1 MISKLLNRNPTWHG
15 LIDGEMPPYP
25 TATVRDVL
33 NRFEIENP
41 ARLKAWPFGPFDIIA
56 AFEYRNIPYL
66 LKGRHVEQRGVK
78 SLFQTQDIQKQLLQ
92 LGFPVSDFLANSSGE
107 TLVEGPDWQDEGNIF
122 YEIQPIL
129 PGVPFSP
136 DTHTAFSAGK
146 LLGQLHLLGQEIH
159 SDLLS
164 KFYYIDTFA
173 DRFPNQLQ
181 AYLQN
186 DRDLQPGE
194 SQEIKDSISRLSDT
208 STRSSLT
215 HRLTHGDF
223 TPDNLLMNQDELFLI
238 DNDELG
244 FGVAAVDVAWG
255 LTYLFGL
262 NIGLGQIFL
271 SEYRKHAPE
280 FAENDLLAVKDYLLA
295 LNIQAYNVSELFDIL
310 HTFFRDQQ

>member
-1 MISKLLNRNPTWHG
+1 
-15 LIDGEMPPYP
+15 MPPFP
-25 TATVRDVL
+25 AAIVQNVL
-33 NRFEIENP
+33 ARFEIENP

-56 AFEYRNIPYL
+56 AFEYRNTPYL
-66 LKGRHVEQRGVK
+66 LKGRHIEQRGVK
-78 SLFQTQDIQKQLLQ
+78 SLFQTQDIQKQLLR
-92 LGFPVSDFLANSSGE
+92 LGFPVSDFIANSSGE
-107 TLVEGPDWQDEGNIF
+107 TLAQGPDWQNEENIF
-122 YEIQPIL
+122 YEIQTIL

-136 DTHTAFSAGK
+136 DTHTALLAGK
-146 LLGQLHLLGQEIH
+146 LLGQLHLIGQEIH

-164 KFYYIDTFA
+164 KFYYIDTFV

-181 AYLQN
+181 ISLQD
-186 DRDLQPGE
+186 DRDLQRGE
-194 SQEIKDSISRLSDT
+194 SQEIKDSISRLSDA

-223 TPDNLLMNQDELFLI
+223 TPDNLLMNQNQLFLI

-244 FGVAAVDVAWG
+244 FGVAAVDIAWG

-271 SEYRKHAPE
+271 NEYIKQVPE

-295 LNIQAYNVSELFDIL
+295 LNIQAYNVSELLDIL
-310 HTFFRDQQ
+310 HTLLSI

>member
-1 MISKLLNRNPTWHG
+1 
-15 LIDGEMPPYP
+15 MPPFP
-25 TATVRDVL
+25 AAIVQHVL
-33 NRFEIENP
+33 ARFEIENP

-56 AFEYRNIPYL
+56 AFEYRNTPYL
-66 LKGRHVEQRGVK
+66 LKGRHIEQRGVK
-78 SLFQTQDIQKQLLQ
+78 SLFQTQDIQKQLLR
-92 LGFPVSDFLANSSGE
+92 LGFPVSDFIANSSGE
-107 TLVEGPDWQDEGNIF
+107 TLAQGPDWQNEENIF
-122 YEIQPIL
+122 YEIQTIL

-136 DTHTAFSAGK
+136 DTHTALLAGK
-146 LLGQLHLLGQEIH
+146 LLGQLHLIGQEIH

-164 KFYYIDTFA
+164 KFYYIDTFV

-181 AYLQN
+181 ISFQD
-186 DRDLQPGE
+186 DRDLQRGE
-194 SQEIKDSISRLSDT
+194 SQEIKDSISRLSDA

-223 TPDNLLMNQDELFLI
+223 TPDNLLMNQNQLFLI

-244 FGVAAVDVAWG
+244 FGVAAVDIAWG

-271 SEYRKHAPE
+271 NEYIKHVPE

-295 LNIQAYNVSELFDIL
+295 LNIQAYNVSELLDIL
-310 HTFFRDQQ
+310 HTLLSI

>member
-1 MISKLLNRNPTWHG
+1 MLLGRNPTWHG
-15 LIDGEMPPYP
+15 LIDGEMPPFP
-25 TATVRDVL
+25 VAVVRDVL
-33 NRFEIENP
+33 TRFGVENP

-56 AFEYRNIPYL
+56 AFEYRNTPYL

-78 SLFQTQDIQKQLLQ
+78 SLYQTQDIQKQLLQ
-92 LGFPVSDFLANSSGE
+92 LGFPVSDFLANSSDE
-107 TLVEGPDWQDEGNIF
+107 TLIEGPDWQNEENIF
-122 YEIQPIL
+122 YEIQTIL

-136 DTHTAFSAGK
+136 DTRTALLAGK
-146 LLGQLHLLGQEIH
+146 LLGQLHLLGQEIQ

-164 KFYYIDTFA
+164 KFYYIDTFV

-181 AYLQN
+181 AVLQD
-186 DRDLQPGE
+186 DRDLQRGTR
-194 SQEIKDSISRLSDT
+194 QEIKDSISRLSDT

-244 FGVAAVDVAWG
+244 FGVAAIDVACG

-262 NIGLGQIFL
+262 NIKLGQTFL
-271 SEYRKHAPE
+271 NEYRNHVPE
-280 FAENDLLAVKDYLLA
+280 FTESDLLAVKDYLLA
-295 LNIQAYNVSELFDIL
+295 LNIHAYNVSELLDIL
-310 HTFFRDQQ
+310 HILLAK

>member
-1 MISKLLNRNPTWHG
+1 MLLDRNPTWHG
-15 LIDGEMPPYP
+15 LIDGEMPPFP
-25 TATVRDVL
+25 AAIVQNVL
-33 NRFEIENP
+33 ARFEIENP

-56 AFEYRNIPYL
+56 AFEYRNTRYL

-107 TLVEGPDWQDEGNIF
+107 TLVQGPDWQDEENIF
-122 YEIQPIL
+122 YEIQSIL

-136 DTHTAFSAGK
+136 DTHTALLAGK

-164 KFYYIDTFA
+164 KFYYIDTFV

-181 AYLQN
+181 TSLQD
-186 DRDLQPGE
+186 DRDLQRGE
-194 SQEIKDSISRLSDT
+194 SQEIKDSISRLSDA

-223 TPDNLLMNQDELFLI
+223 TPDNLLMNQNQLFLI

-244 FGVAAVDVAWG
+244 FGVAAVDIAWG

-271 SEYRKHAPE
+271 NEYRKHVPE
-280 FAENDLLAVKDYLLA
+280 FAESDLLAVKDYLLA
-295 LNIQAYNVSELFDIL
+295 LNIQAYNVSELLAIL
-310 HTFFRDQQ
+310 HTLLST

>member
-1 MISKLLNRNPTWHG
+1 
-15 LIDGEMPPYP
+15 MPPFP
-25 TATVRDVL
+25 AAVVRDVL
-33 NRFEIENP
+33 TCFEIENP

-56 AFEYRNIPYL
+56 AFEYRNTPYL
-66 LKGRHVEQRGVK
+66 LKGRHIEQRGVK

-92 LGFPVSDFLANSSGE
+92 LGFPVSDFIANSSGE

-122 YEIQPIL
+122 YEIQTIL

-136 DTHTAFSAGK
+136 DTHTASLAGN

-159 SDLLS
+159 SDILS
-164 KFYYIDTFA
+164 KFYYIDTFVS
-173 DRFPNQLQ
+173 RFPNLLQ
-181 AYLQN
+181 AFLQ
-186 DRDLQPGE
+186 DGQSLQRGE
-194 SQEIKDSISRLSDT
+194 SQEIRDSISRLSDT

-223 TPDNLLMNQDELFLI
+223 TPDNLLVNQNELFLI
-238 DNDELG
+238 DNDEFG
-244 FGVAAVDVAWG
+244 FGVAAVDIAWG

-271 SEYRKHAPE
+271 NEYRKHIPE

-295 LNIQAYNVSELFDIL
+295 LNLQAYNVSELLAIL
-310 HTFFRDQQ
+310 HTLLAK